1 MTGSERVFFIF
12 LELTAA
18 CLFGTLL
25 GELQV
30 ASTAVAPVSPS
41 FGRLETSVQ
50 GVVGDLFRIEPASR
64 DVTGRVLMAGC

>member
-1 MTGSERVFFIF
+1 MLGACGELEDAHFSALNAVGVWGVSGQERIFFIF

-30 ASTAVAPVSPS
+30 VEIALCP
-41 FGRLETSVQ
+41 E
-50 GVVGDLFRIEPASR
+50 
-64 DVTGRVLMAGC
+64 

>member
-1 MTGSERVFFIF
+1 VSQSAAAGAVTGSERVFFIF

-30 ASTAVAPVSPS
+30 ASEAV
-41 FGRLETSVQ
+41 L
-50 GVVGDLFRIEPASR
+50 
-64 DVTGRVLMAGC
+64 